1 MFFVNDEKKEIMQ
14 IEVPIAD
21 LRKKKIFV
29 ATPMYAGMCSGMYTK
44 ACCDLA
50 TTATK
55 YQIDLKYFYLFNE
68 SLITRARNY
77 CVDEFLRSDYTHLMF
92 IDSDIC
98 FDPNYVLT
106 LAALCD
112 DTKPIVGGIYPKKC
126 IAWEKVRNAVDKG
139 LGDDNPMLLEKFTGD
154 FVFNPV
160 GGTSTISLSEPVEAL
175 EIGTGFMMVQR
186 EVFEKFAKA
195 YPKFRYKPDHN
206 RSDHF
211 DGSRYIHAFFDTIID
226 NDQWMGK
233 GKSEGSDRYLSEDYM
248 FCQLCHKI
256 DIKTYLCPWMKLQ
269 HIGTYVFNGNLPDMG
284 ALEFAA
290 HGYDT
295 ESRPFLEDRKTKLA
309 SKGMSRKDRRALAK
323 EKRKETKKKDKS
335 SLAGSPNHL

>member
-1 MFFVNDEKKEIMQ
+1 MEVKIPVEELREKKIM
-14 IEVPIAD
+14 VC
-21 LRKKKIFV
+21 
-29 ATPMYAGMCSGMYTK
+29 TPMYGGMCSGMYAK
-44 ACCDLA
+44 ASCDLA
-50 TTATK
+50 TLSTK
-55 YQIDLKYFYLFNE
+55 YQMDLKFFYLFNE
-68 SLITRARNY
+68 SLIPRARNY
-77 CVDEFLRSDYTHLMF
+77 LVDEFLRAEEYTHLMF
-92 IDSDIC
+92 IDADIC
-98 FDPNYVLT
+98 YDPNYVLT

-112 DTKPIVGGIYPKKC
+112 ETKPIVGGIYPKKC

-139 LGDDNPMLLEKFTGD
+139 LADENPMLLEKFTGD
-154 FVFNPV
+154 FVFNPT
-160 GGTSTISLSEPVEAL
+160 GGTQTISLSEPVEAL
-175 EIGTGFMMVQR
+175 EIGTGFMMIRR
-186 EVFEKFAKA
+186 EALEEFAKA

-226 NDQWMGK
+226 NDQWMGE

-256 DIKTYLCPWMKLQ
+256 GIKTFLCPWMKLQ

-295 ESRPFLEDRKTKLA
+295 ESRPFLEERKKKLA
-309 SKGMSRKDRRALAK
+309 SKEMSRKDRRALAK
-323 EKRKETKKKDKS
+323 EKRKESKKKLKQPS
-335 SLAGSPNHL
+335 EEHKSPNHL

>member
-1 MFFVNDEKKEIMQ
+1 MQ

-323 EKRKETKKKDKS
+323 EKRKESKKKDKS

>member
-1 MFFVNDEKKEIMQ
+1 MCFVNDKKEIMQ

-295 ESRPFLEDRKTKLA
+295 ESRPFLEDRKTKLE

-323 EKRKETKKKDKS
+323 EKRKESKKKDKS
-335 SLAGSPNHL
+335 SHTESPNHL